1 MSKDIQI
8 LDVTIRDGS
17 YAINYQ
23 YTPRQVAAVA
33 ADLDAAGI
41 PLIEVSHGCG
51 LGARENL
58 KIPAAA
64 SDREYVEAAKKA
76 VKRAKIGVIA
86 GPEVVTKKEN
96 IEAVAKNVDFIRF
109 AANCDNVRI
118 VESNINHAKRL
129 DIECFFQMMR
139 ASRLEPK
146 KLLASAKE
154 VEKMGA
160 STVYLVDTAGHFLPK
175 EVEKIISEMK
185 EKLSIKV
192 GFHGHNNLG
201 LAIAN
206 TIAAIE
212 AGADSVDASL
222 LGMGRAGGNAQLEAL
237 VSLIKRMGYAKNI
250 DLDLLLKA
258 AEKHIAPIMPPNK
271 GISRI
276 DITTADVN
284 IDLYPMSFFELLAKE
299 SGTDFTSFIRK
310 LASFSE
316 MTEAELPQI
325 EQTIK
330 HFGGD
335 VDVIFKKYGI
345 DKIKKTTDKHR

>member
-1 MSKDIQI
+1 MKKDVKI

-23 YTPRQVAAVA
+23 YLPEQVANIA
-33 ADLDAAGI
+33 AALDRAGI
-41 PLIEVSHGCG
+41 DYIEVSHGCG

-58 KIPAAA
+58 KIPSSA

-76 VKRAKIGVIA
+76 VRKAKIGVIA
-86 GPEVVTKKEN
+86 GPEIVTKKEN
-96 IEAVAKNVDFIRF
+96 IDAVARHVDFIRF

-118 VESNINHAKRL
+118 VETNINYAKRL
-129 DIECFFQMMR
+129 GIECFFQMMR

-146 KLLASAKE
+146 KLLASAKD

-175 EVEKIISEMK
+175 EVSKIISEMK
-185 EKLSIKV
+185 EKLKIKV

-206 TIAAIE
+206 TVAAIE

-222 LGMGRAGGNAQLEAL
+222 LGIGRAGGNAQLEAL
-237 VSLIKRMGYAKNI
+237 VSLMKRMGYAQKV
-250 DLDLLLKA
+250 DLDILLAA
-258 AEKHIAPIMPPNK
+258 AEKNIAPIMPPSR

-276 DITTADVN
+276 DITTADAN
-284 IDLYPMSFFELLAKE
+284 IDLYPMSVFEMFSKE
-299 SGTDFTSFIRK
+299 SGADFTDFIRK
-310 LASFSE
+310 LAAFKD
-316 MTEAELPQI
+316 MTEVDIQRLAKTI
-325 EQTIK
+325 E
-330 HFGGD
+330 HFGGNAEK
-335 VDVIFKKYGI
+335 IFAKYGV
-345 DKIKKTTDKHR
+345 KK